1 MQRKCLLLTQSGHS
15 DRAVIVKVQLGKLMQ
30 YFEASDGK
38 LERIGKVIGDA
49 IAAFFI
55 LSVIVL
61 ALSFVFR

>member
-1 MQRKCLLLTQSGHS
+1 M
-15 DRAVIVKVQLGKLMQ
+15 IVRMQLGKLMQ

-38 LERIGKVIGDA
+38 PERIGKVIGDA

-61 ALSFVFR
+61 ALNSVFR